1 MLKRVD
7 NAVHTSFTTAR
18 AGTWKAGA
26 TVLGLAEGGVDWA
39 DDSNNAPLITADMR
53 AAVTKASDDI
63 KAGRVVVHD
72 FMSNSACP
80 VQ

>member
-7 NAVHTSFTTAR
+7 NAVHTLFTTAR
-18 AGTWKAGA
+18 AGTWKAGS

-39 DDSNNAPLITADMR
+39 DDSNNAPLITAEMR

-72 FMSNSACP
+72 FMSNQACP